1 MSEQN
6 IVPGI
11 KEREARFNEG
21 LKQLL
26 RDTQLALQVFPFINQ
41 DGRIGANIMLVDDSP
56 EAKAARESQQAQ
68 ANGVATE

>member
-6 IVPGI
+6 NVPEL

-21 LKQLL
+21 LKQLC
-26 RDTQLALQVFPFINQ
+26 RETQLALQVFPFINQ
-41 DGRIGANIMLVDDSP
+41 DGQIGAGIQLIDDTP

-68 ANGVATE
+68 ANGVAAA